1 MHLCANKQVTII
13 AITYMCME
21 ALMVNHDRFG
31 LFRPTTDEQG
41 KVIHPEWKTMHNVH
55 LDVSLFTG
63 LSVSWEHMYTLLV

>member
-13 AITYMCME
+13 TIAYMCME

-41 KVIHPEWKTMHNVH
+41 KVFHPEWKTMHNVH